1 MRLSLFLIMAC
12 LTGMITSPSS
22 AFAKVNIFACE
33 PEWAALAQEIGG
45 DMVDVT
51 SATNAR
57 QDVHHLRAKPGLLAA
72 MRKADLVFCTG
83 ASLEIGWLPILL
95 KKAGGPDVQLETVG
109 SIMASDYVEK
119 LEIMQKADRSMGH
132 VHPEGNPHIQLD
144 PANIETVSEV
154 LADRLFIID
163 PVNADA
169 YRQNLEHFKQKW
181 AMATQRWNIE
191 KASLKG
197 KKVVVYHNSW
207 AYLLNWL
214 DIETIASLEPKPGL
228 PPTALHL
235 ENVLKSVQGQ
245 KVSAILI
252 APFENEDAAKWL
264 TEKTGIP
271 IVRLPFTVEGN
282 DNAGDLVSLF
292 DDTLKRIKDAS

>member
-12 LTGMITSPSS
+12 LAGMITSPSS